1 MDNSTQK
8 SKIVK
13 GNIPFVLND
22 PNHVWEI
29 RTGALAIFFCKIQE
43 QENQSIRRY
52 LFTVEAGEALFGID
66 SLIGWELVAVAL
78 SETELFDISIS
89 DFSNQMGEPNR
100 QNQINLWIGHWSK
113 HLHPQ
118 VPVDSILVDNT
129 QYLSLG
135 TKQAL
140 LSPKNQVLWITLRQG
155 KGIWLDLESQ
165 KLETSRTFPLGFGFW
180 ILAET
185 DLEVFA
191 QLTEERAD
199 WASLQF
205 ELSQFHQN
213 VGANVLI
220 LETQELEANYHRFKA
235 RNQQNRDLL
244 NSALE
249 DLVSVLHKPEEGV
262 SVEVKGDALLAASGA
277 VGRVAGIVIR
287 PPSQSEDLKRL
298 KDPLAAIARAS
309 QMRIRQVL
317 LESGWWKR
325 ESGAMLAYYQE
336 DNSPVAL
343 LPQGQSYILFDPK
356 KNTKQT
362 ITQEVAETLSPL
374 AFIFYRPLPLIVRNA
389 VELFLFGLKGYELS
403 AIGIIVF
410 GVTVT
415 LLGMVIPQ
423 ATSIL
428 VNDAIPNSDRSLL
441 SQLGLAL
448 FAAAFGQSAFQVSQ
462 GILTNRVESAADSVL
477 QPGIWDRLLRL
488 SPAFFRNYSSGDLL
502 SRVLTISNIRSQI
515 SGTTLRTLL
524 SSIFALLN
532 LALMFVY
539 SWQLSIIIIVIA
551 LVVFAITFISSR
563 KIISKDRKQ
572 EELDGILSGFTIQL
586 INGVAKL
593 RVSMAEERAFAAWAK
608 QQSKILK
615 LRSGAKRIANSVTVV
630 SETVPL
636 ITSILLFWFAIL
648 FMQMSRQSMNPV
660 GLNAGSYLAFASAQ
674 GMFMNG
680 ITDLSNTATE
690 ILDIIPLWE
699 RARPILE
706 APQESDPTKADP
718 TRLNGHILLDHI
730 TFRYREDGPLILDDV
745 TIEAQPGEFVA
756 IVGPSG
762 SGKSTIFRLL
772 LGFENPSA
780 GTVYYDGQDL
790 SGLNLQAVR
799 RQFGV
804 VLQNGRINAGSI
816 FENITAGALVSLEE
830 AWEGARMAGFSQD
843 VEQMPMGMHTVIS
856 EGGTNLSG
864 GQRQRLL
871 IARALVLKPKIIL
884 MDEAT
889 SALDNRTQAIV
900 TASLDRLNATRVVI
914 AHRLSTIINADHI
927 FVVEAGRVVQV
938 GNFQQLISEDGLF
951 ARLAAR
957 QLE

>member
-1 MDNSTQK
+1 MSISPPT
-8 SKIVK
+8 IVK
-13 GNIPFVLND
+13 GNIPFVLTD
-22 PNHVWEI
+22 PDRVWEI
-29 RTGALAIFFCKIQE
+29 KTGTLAIFFRKIQE
-43 QENQSIRRY
+43 QEQQGVRRY
-52 LFTVEAGEALFGID
+52 LFTVESGEALFGID
-66 SLIGWELVAVAL
+66 RLLGWELVAVAL
-78 SETELFDISIS
+78 TETELVDIPIS
-89 DFSNQMGEPNR
+89 DFTGQMREPDR
-100 QNQINLWIGHWSK
+100 QRQLNLWIYHWSK

-118 VPVDSILVDNT
+118 VPIDPVLVDST
-129 QYLSLG
+129 QYISLSS
-135 TKQAL
+135 KQPL
-140 LSPKNQVLWITLRQG
+140 LSSKNQVLWITIRQG
-155 KGIWLDLESQ
+155 KALWLDLEDQ
-165 KLETSRTFPLGFGFW
+165 RLETPRTFPLGFGLW
-180 ILAET
+180 IIAET

-191 QLTEERAD
+191 QLTEKRED
-199 WASLQF
+199 WTDLHI
-205 ELSQFHQN
+205 ELGQFHQN
-213 VGANVLI
+213 VGVNVLL
-220 LETQELEANYHRFKA
+220 LETQELESNYRRFEA
-235 RNQQNRDLL
+235 RNQQNKDLL
-244 NSALE
+244 NAALE
-249 DLVSVLHKPEEGV
+249 DLVSVLHKPEERTQMEGQ
-262 SVEVKGDALLAASGA
+262 GDALLAATGA
-277 VGRVAGIVIR
+277 VGRMAGIVIR
-287 PPSQSEDLKRL
+287 PPSQSEDLKRI
-298 KDPLAAIARAS
+298 KDPLSAIARAS

-325 ESGAMLAYYQE
+325 ESGPMLAYSQE
-336 DNSPVAL
+336 DNAPGAL
-343 LPQGQSYILFDPK
+343 LPKGQSYILFDPK

-362 ITQEVAETLSPL
+362 VTQEIAETISPI
-374 AFIFYRPLPLIVRNA
+374 AFTFYRPLPVIVRNA
-389 VELFLFGLKGYELS
+389 VDLFLFGLKGYELS
-403 AIGIIVF
+403 AIGIVIF
-410 GVTVT
+410 GLTVT
-415 LLGMVIPQ
+415 LLGMVVPQ

-462 GILTNRVESAADSVL
+462 GILTNRVESAADSIL

-502 SRVLTISNIRSQI
+502 SRVLTVSNIRSQI
-515 SGTTLRTLL
+515 SGATLRTLL
-524 SSIFALLN
+524 SSLFAVLN

-539 SWQLSIIIIVIA
+539 SWQLSIVIMVIS
-551 LVVFAITFISSR
+551 LVMFAITFISSR
-563 KIISKDRKQ
+563 KIIVKNRKQ
-572 EELDGILSGFTIQL
+572 EELGGILSGFTIQL

-593 RVSMAEERAFAAWAK
+593 RVAMAEERAFAAWAK

-615 LRSGAKRIANSVTVV
+615 LRSGAQRINNSVVVV
-630 SETVPL
+630 SETIPL

-648 FMQMSRQSMNPV
+648 FMQMSRQSQSPV

-674 GMFMNG
+674 GLFMRG
-680 ITDLSNTATE
+680 ITDLSTTATE
-690 ILDIIPLWE
+690 ILEIVPLWE

-706 APQESDPTKADP
+706 APQESDPSKADP
-718 TRLNGHILLDHI
+718 TRLNGHILLDHL

-745 TIEAQPGEFVA
+745 TIEAQPGEFIA

-816 FENITAGALVSLEE
+816 FENITAGALATLEE

-914 AHRLSTIINADHI
+914 AHRLSTIINADRI
-927 FVVEAGRVVQV
+927 FVVEAGRVVEV
-938 GNFQQLISEDGLF
+938 GNFQQLIAQDGLF

>member
-1 MDNSTQK
+1 MNISTP
-8 SKIVK
+8 KIVK

-22 PNHVWEI
+22 PDRVWEI
-29 RTGALAIFFCKIQE
+29 RTGALAIFFRKIH
-43 QENQSIRRY
+43 ENETQGVRRY
-52 LFTVEAGEALFGID
+52 LFTVEDGEVLFGID
-66 SLIGWELVAVAL
+66 RSIGWELVAVAL
-78 SETELFDISIS
+78 SETELFDIPIA
-89 DFSNQMGEPNR
+89 DFSGQMSQPDR
-100 QNQINLWIGHWSK
+100 QRQLNLWIYHWSK
-113 HLHPQ
+113 HLNPLIPIDP
-118 VPVDSILVDNT
+118 VLVDST
-129 QYLSLG
+129 QYLSLS
-135 TKQAL
+135 TNQTL
-140 LSPKNQVLWITLRQG
+140 LSSKKQILWITIRQG
-155 KGIWLDLESQ
+155 NGIWLDREEQ
-165 KLETSRTFPLGFGFW
+165 RLETSQTLPIGFGLW
-180 ILAET
+180 IKAAT

-191 QLTEERAD
+191 QLTEERENWAD
-199 WASLQF
+199 LQI
-205 ELSQFHQN
+205 ELTQFHQN
-213 VGANVLI
+213 VGVNVLV
-220 LETQELEANYHRFKA
+220 LEAQELETNYHRFEA

-244 NSALE
+244 NVALK
-249 DLVSVLHKPEEGV
+249 DLVSVLHKPEERIPV
-262 SVEVKGDALLAASGA
+262 DANGDALLAATGA
-277 VGRVAGIVIR
+277 VGRMAGIVIR
-287 PPSQSEDLKRL
+287 PPSQSEDIKRI
-298 KDPLAAIARAS
+298 KDPLSAIARAS

-325 ESGAMLAYYQE
+325 ESGPLLAYSQE

-343 LPQGQSYILFDPK
+343 LPKGQSYILFDPK

-362 ITQEVAETLSPL
+362 INQEIAETISPL
-374 AFIFYRPLPLIVRNA
+374 AFTFYRPLRLIIRNA
-389 VELFLFGLKGYELS
+389 VDLFLFGLKGYELS
-403 AIGIIVF
+403 AIGIVVF
-410 GVTVT
+410 GLTVT
-415 LLGMVIPQ
+415 LLGMIVPQ
-423 ATSIL
+423 ATAIL

-502 SRVLTISNIRSQI
+502 SRVLTISQIRSQI
-515 SGTTLRTLL
+515 SGATLRTLL
-524 SSIFALLN
+524 SSIFAVLN

-539 SWQLSIIIIVIA
+539 SWQLSIVIIVIA
-551 LVVFAITFISSR
+551 LVIFLITFISSR
-563 KIISKDRKQ
+563 KIVAKNRKQ
-572 EELDGILSGFTIQL
+572 EELGGILSGFTIQL

-593 RVSMAEERAFAAWAK
+593 RVAMAEERAFAAWAK

-615 LRSGAKRIANSVTVV
+615 LRSGAQRINNSVAVV
-630 SETVPL
+630 SETIPL

-648 FMQMSRQSMNPV
+648 FMQMSRQSQNPV

-674 GMFMNG
+674 GLFMRG
-680 ITDLSNTATE
+680 ITDLSTTATE
-690 ILDIIPLWE
+690 ILEIIPLWE

-706 APQESDPTKADP
+706 APQESDPSKADP

-745 TIEAQPGEFVA
+745 TIEAQPGEFIA

-762 SGKSTIFRLL
+762 SGKSTLFRLL

-780 GTVYYDGQDL
+780 GTVFYDGQDL

-816 FENITAGALVSLEE
+816 FENITAGALATLEE

-914 AHRLSTIINADHI
+914 AHRLSTIINADRI
-927 FVVEAGRVVQV
+927 FVVDAGRVVQA
-938 GNFQQLISEDGLF
+938 GNFQQLIKEDGLF

>member
-1 MDNSTQK
+1 MNISTP
-8 SKIVK
+8 KIVK
-13 GNIPFVLND
+13 GNIPFILND
-22 PNHVWEI
+22 PDQVWEI
-29 RTGALAIFFCKIQE
+29 RAGALAIFFCKIQE
-43 QENQSIRRY
+43 NATQVVRRY
-52 LFTVEAGEALFGID
+52 LFTVEAGEALFSVDG
-66 SLIGWELVAVAL
+66 LVGWELVAVAL
-78 SETELFDISIS
+78 SETELVSIPIT
-89 DFSNQMGEPNR
+89 DFSNQMSEPDR
-100 QNQINLWIGHWSK
+100 QRQLNLWIYHWSK
-113 HLHPQ
+113 HVHPPIPIDP
-118 VPVDSILVDNT
+118 VVVDST
-129 QYLSLG
+129 QYISLSA
-135 TKQAL
+135 KQTL
-140 LSPKNQVLWITLRQG
+140 LPSKNQVLWITIRQG
-155 KGIWLDLESQ
+155 KGIWLDLEDQ
-165 KLETSRTFPLGFGFW
+165 RLDASRTFPLGFEFW
-180 ILAET
+180 IIAET

-191 QLTEERAD
+191 QLTEERED
-199 WASLQF
+199 WTSLQI
-205 ELSQFHQN
+205 ELSQFHRI
-213 VGANVLI
+213 VGVNVLL
-220 LETQELEANYHRFKA
+220 LETQELETNYHRFEA

-244 NSALE
+244 KAALG
-249 DLVSVLHKPEEGV
+249 DLVSVLHKPEEQI
-262 SVEVKGDALLAASGA
+262 SVDVKGNALLAATGA

-287 PPSQSEDLKRL
+287 PPSQSEDLKRI
-298 KDPLAAIARAS
+298 KDPLSAIARAS
-309 QMRIRQVL
+309 QMRTRQVL

-325 ESGAMLAYYQE
+325 ESGPMLAYSQE
-336 DNSPVAL
+336 DNAPVAL
-343 LPQGQSYILFDPK
+343 LPKGQSYILFDPQ

-362 ITQEVAETLSPL
+362 VTQEIADTISPL
-374 AFIFYRPLPLIVRNA
+374 AFTFYRPLPVIIRNA
-389 VELFLFGLKGYELS
+389 VDLFLFGLKGYELS
-403 AIGIIVF
+403 AIGIVVF
-410 GVTVT
+410 GLTVT
-415 LLGMVIPQ
+415 LLGMVVPQ

-448 FAAAFGQSAFQVSQ
+448 FAAAFGQSAFQISQ

-502 SRVLTISNIRSQI
+502 SRVMTISQIRSQI
-515 SGTTLRTLL
+515 SGATLRTLL
-524 SSIFALLN
+524 SSLFAVLN

-539 SWQLSIIIIVIA
+539 SWQLSIVIMVIS
-551 LVVFAITFISSR
+551 LVIFTITFISSR
-563 KIISKDRKQ
+563 KIVSKNRKQ
-572 EELDGILSGFTIQL
+572 EELGGILSGFTIQL

-593 RVSMAEERAFAAWAK
+593 RVAMAEERAFAAWAK

-615 LRSGAKRIANSVTVV
+615 LRSGVQRINDSVAVV
-630 SETVPL
+630 SETIPL

-648 FMQMSRQSMNPV
+648 FMQMSRQSQNPV

-674 GMFMNG
+674 GLFMRG
-680 ITDLSNTATE
+680 ITDLSTTATE
-690 ILDIIPLWE
+690 ILEIIPLWE

-706 APQESDPTKADP
+706 ASQESDPSKADP

-745 TIEAQPGEFVA
+745 TIEAQPGEFIA
-756 IVGPSG
+756 IIGPSG

-816 FENITAGALVSLEE
+816 FENITAGALASLDE
-830 AWEGARMAGFSQD
+830 AWEGAKMAGFSKD
-843 VEQMPMGMHTVIS
+843 IEQMPMGMHTVIS

-889 SALDNRTQAIV
+889 SALDNQTQAIV

-914 AHRLSTIINADHI
+914 AHRLSTIINADRI
-927 FVVEAGRVVQV
+927 FVVEAGRVMQI
-938 GNFQQLISEDGLF
+938 GNFQQLIKEDGLF
-951 ARLAAR
+951 TRLAAR

>member
-1 MDNSTQK
+1 MNNSTP
-8 SKIVK
+8 KIVK
-13 GNIPFVLND
+13 GNIPFVLD
-22 PNHVWEI
+22 ETDRVWEI
-29 RTGALAIFFCKIQE
+29 HAGALAIFFRKIQE
-43 QENQSIRRY
+43 HETETVRRY
-52 LFTVEAGEALFGID
+52 LFTAEAGEVLYGID
-66 SLIGWELVAVAL
+66 SSLGWELVAVAL
-78 SETELFDISIS
+78 SETELFDISIA
-89 DFSNQMGEPNR
+89 DFSAQMGQADR
-100 QNQINLWIGHWSK
+100 QRQLNLWIYHWSK

-118 VPVDSILVDNT
+118 IPINPILVEST
-129 QYLSLG
+129 QYLSLVA
-135 TKQAL
+135 KQTL
-140 LSPKNQVLWITLRQG
+140 LSSKNKVLWITIREG
-155 KGIWLDLESQ
+155 KGIWLDFEEQGLEP
-165 KLETSRTFPLGFGFW
+165 SRIVPIGFGFW
-180 ILAET
+180 IVAET

-191 QLTEERAD
+191 QLTEERENWQD
-199 WASLQF
+199 LQL
-205 ELSQFHQN
+205 ELMQFHQN
-213 VGANVLI
+213 VGVNVLV
-220 LETQELEANYHRFKA
+220 LESQELETNYRRFEA
-235 RNQQNRDLL
+235 RNQQNKDLL
-244 NSALE
+244 NAALV
-249 DLVSVLHKPEEGV
+249 DLISVLHKPEEQIPV
-262 SVEVKGDALLAASGA
+262 DAKGDTLLAATGA
-277 VGRVAGIVIR
+277 VGRVAGITIR
-287 PPSQSEDLKRL
+287 PPSQSEDLKRI
-298 KDPLAAIARAS
+298 KDPLSAIARAS
-309 QMRIRQVL
+309 QVRIRQVL

-325 ESGAMLAYYQE
+325 ESGAMLGYYQE
-336 DNSPVAL
+336 DDSPVAL
-343 LPQGQSYILFDPK
+343 LPKGQGYVLFDPK
-356 KNTKQT
+356 NNTKQA
-362 ITQEVAETLSPL
+362 INQEIAETISPL
-374 AFIFYRPLPLIVRNA
+374 AFTFYRPLPLVIRNA
-389 VELFLFGLKGYELS
+389 IDLFTFGLKGYELS
-403 AIGIIVF
+403 AIGIVLF

-415 LLGMVIPQ
+415 LLGMIIPQ
-423 ATSIL
+423 ATAIL

-502 SRVLTISNIRSQI
+502 SRVLTISQIRSQI
-515 SGTTLRTLL
+515 SGATLRTLL
-524 SSIFALLN
+524 SGVFALLN

-539 SWQLSIIIIVIA
+539 SWQLSIVIIGIA
-551 LVVFAITFISSR
+551 LVVFGITFISSR
-563 KIISKDRKQ
+563 KIVAKNRKQ
-572 EELDGILSGFTIQL
+572 EELGGILSGFTIQL

-593 RVSMAEERAFAAWAK
+593 RVAMAEERAFAAWAK

-615 LRSGAKRIANSVTVV
+615 LRSSAKRINDSVAVV
-630 SETVPL
+630 SEAIPL

-648 FMQMSRQSMNPV
+648 FMQMSRQTENPE

-674 GMFMNG
+674 GIFMRG
-680 ITDLSNTATE
+680 ITDLSTTATE
-690 ILDIIPLWE
+690 ILEIIPLWE

-706 APQESDPTKADP
+706 APQESDPSKAEP
-718 TRLNGHILLDHI
+718 TRFKGHILLDHI

-745 TIEAQPGEFVA
+745 TIEAQPGEFIA

-804 VLQNGRINAGSI
+804 VLQNGRINAGSV
-816 FENITAGALVSLEE
+816 FENITAGALATLEE

-843 VEQMPMGMHTVIS
+843 IEEMPMGMHTVIS

-900 TASLDRLNATRVVI
+900 TASLDRLNATRIVI
-914 AHRLSTIINADHI
+914 AHRLSTIINADRI

-938 GNFQQLISEDGLF
+938 GNFQQLIGEDGLF

>member
-1 MDNSTQK
+1 MSISTPT
-8 SKIVK
+8 IVK

-22 PNHVWEI
+22 PDRVWEI
-29 RTGALAIFFCKIQE
+29 RTGTLAIFLRKIQE
-43 QENQSIRRY
+43 HEPQGVRRY
-52 LFTVEAGEALFGID
+52 LFTVEAREALFGID
-66 SLIGWELVAVAL
+66 SLLGWELVAVAL
-78 SETELFDISIS
+78 AETEMVDIPIS
-89 DFSNQMGEPNR
+89 DFSNQMREPDR
-100 QNQINLWIGHWSK
+100 QRQLNLWIYYWSK

-118 VPVDSILVDNT
+118 IPIDPVLVDST
-129 QYLSLG
+129 QYISLSA
-135 TKQAL
+135 KQPL
-140 LSPKNQVLWITLRQG
+140 LSSKNQVLWITIRQG
-155 KGIWLDLESQ
+155 KALWLDLEDQ
-165 KLETSRTFPLGFGFW
+165 RLESPRTFPLGFGFW
-180 ILAET
+180 IIAET

-191 QLTEERAD
+191 QLTEEREN
-199 WASLQF
+199 WESLQT
-205 ELSQFHQN
+205 ELRQFHQN
-213 VGANVLI
+213 VGVNVLL
-220 LETQELEANYHRFKA
+220 LETQELESNYQRFEA
-235 RNQQNRDLL
+235 RNQQNRDSL
-244 NSALE
+244 NAALE
-249 DLVSVLHKPEEGV
+249 DLVSVLHKPEERSPV
-262 SVEVKGDALLAASGA
+262 DVQGDALLSATGA
-277 VGRVAGIVIR
+277 VGRVAGIAIR
-287 PPSQSEDLKRL
+287 PPSQSEDLKRI
-298 KDPLAAIARAS
+298 KDPLSAIARAS

-325 ESGAMLAYYQE
+325 ESGPMLAYTQE
-336 DNSPVAL
+336 DNTPVAL
-343 LPQGQSYILFDPK
+343 LPKGQSYILFDPK
-356 KNTKQT
+356 TNTKQT
-362 ITQEVAETLSPL
+362 VTQEVAETISPL
-374 AFIFYRPLPLIVRNA
+374 AFTFYRPLPVIIKNA
-389 VELFLFGLKGYELS
+389 VDLFLFGLKGYELS
-403 AIGIIVF
+403 AIGIVVF
-410 GVTVT
+410 GLTVT
-415 LLGMVIPQ
+415 LLGMVVPQ

-502 SRVLTISNIRSQI
+502 SRVLTISQIRSQI
-515 SGTTLRTLL
+515 SGATLRTLL
-524 SSIFALLN
+524 SSLFAVLN
-532 LALMFVY
+532 LGLMFVY
-539 SWQLSIIIIVIA
+539 SWQLSIVIMA
-551 LVVFAITFISSR
+551 ISLVVFAITFISSR
-563 KIISKDRKQ
+563 KIVAKNRKQ
-572 EELDGILSGFTIQL
+572 EELGGILSGFTIQL

-593 RVSMAEERAFAAWAK
+593 RVAMAEERAFAAWAK

-615 LRSGAKRIANSVTVV
+615 LRSGAQRINNSVAVV
-630 SETVPL
+630 SETIPL

-648 FMQMSRQSMNPV
+648 FMQMSRQSQNPV

-674 GMFMNG
+674 GLFMRG
-680 ITDLSNTATE
+680 ITDLSTTATE
-690 ILDIIPLWE
+690 ILEIIPLWE

-706 APQESDPTKADP
+706 APQESDPSKADP

-745 TIEAQPGEFVA
+745 TIEAQPGEFIA

-816 FENITAGALVSLEE
+816 FENITAGALATLEE
-830 AWEGARMAGFSQD
+830 AWEGARMAGFAKD
-843 VEQMPMGMHTVIS
+843 IEQMPMGMHTVIS
-856 EGGTNLSG
+856 EGGSNLSG

-900 TASLDRLNATRVVI
+900 TASLDCLNATRVVI
-914 AHRLSTIINADHI
+914 AHRLSTIINADRI
-927 FVVEAGRVVQV
+927 FVVEAGRVVEV
-938 GNFQQLISEDGLF
+938 GSFQRLIAQDGLF

>member
-1 MDNSTQK
+1 MNISTQK
-8 SKIVK
+8 SQIVK

-22 PNHVWEI
+22 PDYVWEV
-29 RTGALAIFFCKIQE
+29 RTGALAIFFRKF
-43 QENQSIRRY
+43 QENETQGIRRY
-52 LFTVEAGEALFGID
+52 LFTVETGESLFGVD
-66 SLIGWELVAVAL
+66 GLLGWELVAVAL
-78 SETELFDISIS
+78 SETELVSMPIA
-89 DFSNQMGEPNR
+89 DFSTQMGEPNR
-100 QNQINLWIGHWSK
+100 QRQLNLWIYHWSK
-113 HLHPQ
+113 HLQPQ
-118 VPVDSILVDNT
+118 IPADPVLVDSN
-129 QYLSLG
+129 QYISLG
-135 TKQAL
+135 AKQVL
-140 LSPKNQVLWITLRQG
+140 LSPKNQALWITIREG
-155 KGIWLDLESQ
+155 NGFWFDLENQ
-165 KLETSRTFPLGFGFW
+165 RLEALRTFPLGFGFW
-180 ILAET
+180 ISAET

-191 QLTEERAD
+191 QLTEERED
-199 WASLQF
+199 WTSLQI
-205 ELSQFHQN
+205 ELSQFHEN
-213 VGANVLI
+213 VSVNVLL
-220 LETQELEANYHRFKA
+220 LETLEVETNYHRFEA
-235 RNQQNRDLL
+235 RNQQNKALL
-244 NSALE
+244 SAALE
-249 DLVSVLHKPEEGV
+249 DLVSVLHKPEESLAV
-262 SVEVKGDALLAASGA
+262 DVKGNALLAATGA
-277 VGRVAGIVIR
+277 VGRVAGIMIR
-287 PPSQSEDLKRL
+287 PPGQSEDLKRI
-298 KDPLAAIARAS
+298 KDPLSAIARAS
-309 QMRIRQVL
+309 LMRIRQVL

-325 ESGAMLAYYQE
+325 ESGPMLAYSQE
-336 DNSPVAL
+336 DDAPVAL
-343 LPQGQSYILFDPK
+343 LPKGKGYILFDPK
-356 KNTKQT
+356 KNTKQAVTEELAQT
-362 ITQEVAETLSPL
+362 ISPL
-374 AFIFYRPLPLIVRNA
+374 AFTFYRPLPLIIRNA
-389 VELFLFGLKGYELS
+389 VDLFLFGLKGYELS
-403 AIGIIVF
+403 AIGIVVF

-462 GILTNRVESAADSVL
+462 GILTNRVESAADGVL

-502 SRVLTISNIRSQI
+502 SRVLTISEIRSQI

-532 LALMFVY
+532 LALMIVY
-539 SWQLSIIIIVIA
+539 SWQLSLVVIVIA

-563 KIISKDRKQ
+563 KIITKNRKQ
-572 EELDGILSGFTIQL
+572 EELDGILSGFTIQI

-615 LRSGAKRIANSVTVV
+615 LRSGAKRITDSVAVV

-648 FMQMSRQSMNPV
+648 FMQMSRQSMNPL
-660 GLNAGSYLAFASAQ
+660 GLNAGSYLAFAAAQ
-674 GMFMNG
+674 GLFMQG
-680 ITDLSNTATE
+680 VTDLSNTATE

-706 APQESDPTKADP
+706 APQESDPSKADP

-745 TIEAQPGEFVA
+745 TIEAQPGEFIA

-762 SGKSTIFRLL
+762 SGKSTLFRLL

-816 FENITAGALVSLEE
+816 FENITAGALATLEE
-830 AWEGARMAGFSQD
+830 AWEGARMAGFSKD
-843 VEQMPMGMHTVIS
+843 VEEMPMGMHTVIS

-871 IARALVLKPKIIL
+871 IARSLVLKPKIIL

-914 AHRLSTIINADHI
+914 AHRLSTIINADRI

-938 GNFQQLISEDGLF
+938 GNFQQLIAEEGLF

>member
-1 MDNSTQK
+1 MNTSA

-13 GNIPFVLND
+13 GNIPLVLND
-22 PNHVWEI
+22 PNQVWEI
-29 RTGALAIFFCKIQE
+29 RTGALAIFFRKIQE
-43 QENQSIRRY
+43 HETEGVRRY
-52 LFTVEAGEALFGID
+52 LFTVEVGEVLFGVD
-66 SLIGWELVAVAL
+66 NSIGWELVAVAL
-78 SETELFDISIS
+78 SETELFDILIT
-89 DFSNQMGEPNR
+89 DFSTQLGEPDR
-100 QNQINLWIGHWSK
+100 QRQLNLWIYHWSK

-118 VPVDSILVDNT
+118 IPIDPILVDST
-129 QYLSLG
+129 QYLSLSA
-135 TKQAL
+135 KQTL
-140 LSPKNQVLWITLRQG
+140 LSSKNQVLWITIRQG
-155 KGIWLDLESQ
+155 NGIWLDLEEQ
-165 KLETSRTFPLGFGFW
+165 KLETPRTLPIGFGFW
-180 ILAET
+180 IMAET

-191 QLTEERAD
+191 QLTEDRENWTD
-199 WASLQF
+199 FQI
-205 ELSQFHQN
+205 ELTQFHQN
-213 VGANVLI
+213 VGVNILV
-220 LETQELEANYHRFKA
+220 LETQEIETNYHRFEA

-244 NSALE
+244 NAALE
-249 DLVSVLHKPEEGV
+249 DLVSVLHKPEEQI
-262 SVEVKGDALLAASGA
+262 SVDVGGDALLAATGA
-277 VGRVAGIVIR
+277 VGRKAGIVIR
-287 PPSQSEDLKRL
+287 PPSQSEDIKRI
-298 KDPLAAIARAS
+298 KDPLSAIARAS

-317 LESGWWKR
+317 LESDWWKR
-325 ESGAMLAYYQE
+325 ESGPMLAYSQE

-343 LPQGQSYILFDPK
+343 LPKGQSYILFDPK
-356 KNTKQT
+356 RNTKQT
-362 ITQEVAETLSPL
+362 INEEIAETISPL
-374 AFIFYRPLPLIVRNA
+374 AFTFYRPLPLIIRNA
-389 VELFLFGLKGYELS
+389 VDLFLFGLKGYEIS
-403 AIGIIVF
+403 AIGIVVF
-410 GVTVT
+410 GITVT

-423 ATSIL
+423 ATAIL

-502 SRVLTISNIRSQI
+502 SRVLTISQIRSQI
-515 SGTTLRTLL
+515 SGATLRTLL

-532 LALMFVY
+532 LVLMFVY
-539 SWQLSIIIIVIA
+539 SWQLSVVIIGISLA
-551 LVVFAITFISSR
+551 VFFITFISSR
-563 KIISKDRKQ
+563 KIVAKNRKQ
-572 EELDGILSGFTIQL
+572 EELGGILSGFTIQL

-593 RVSMAEERAFAAWAK
+593 RVAMAEERAFAAWAK

-615 LRSGAKRIANSVTVV
+615 LRSGAQRINDSVAVV
-630 SETVPL
+630 SEAIPL

-648 FMQMSRQSMNPV
+648 FMQMSRQSQNPV

-674 GMFMNG
+674 GLFMRG
-680 ITDLSNTATE
+680 ITDLSTTATE
-690 ILDIIPLWE
+690 ILEIIPLWE

-706 APQESDPTKADP
+706 APQESDPSKADP

-745 TIEAQPGEFVA
+745 TIEAQPGEFIA

-762 SGKSTIFRLL
+762 SGKSTVFRLL

-780 GTVYYDGQDL
+780 GTVFYDGQDL

-816 FENITAGALVSLEE
+816 FENITAGALATLEE

-914 AHRLSTIINADHI
+914 AHRLSTIINADRI

-938 GNFQQLISEDGLF
+938 GNFQKLIKEDGLF